1 MVMSWY
7 NRFESKYHKSN
18 IYWTREKSSCQNITV
33 FIWIFASS
41 AFFSLLCF
49 QHVYE
54 FQQAITGYK
63 FPTLVQTQDNEN
75 CVNSATAMMVLQSYS
90 TLIHIVFAGFVSV

>member
-1 MVMSWY
+1 MNGY
-7 NRFESKYHKSN
+7 ELTQPN
-18 IYWTREKSSCQNITV
+18 QNITSQIYTGLEKKFLAMILQF

-75 CVNSATAMMVLQSYS
+75 CVNSATAML
-90 TLIHIVFAGFVSV
+90 LL